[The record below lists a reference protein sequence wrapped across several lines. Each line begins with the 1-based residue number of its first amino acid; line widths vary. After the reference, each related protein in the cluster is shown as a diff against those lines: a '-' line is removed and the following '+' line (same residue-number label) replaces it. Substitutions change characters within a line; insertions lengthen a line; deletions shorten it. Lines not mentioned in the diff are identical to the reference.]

1 MNKKIDKVERLRS
14 YYEQKQR
21 KRAEKIARINSMSR
35 TGAKPKS
42 TGITQSVGQVIQSS
56 YGVGAPV
63 QTGNNNKGGYLSK
76 SGEAGG
82 WKEMLKNPV
91 YYAVGVV
98 MIVALFIAF
107 KK

>member
-1 MNKKIDKVERLRS
+1 MTK
-14 YYEQKQR
+14 
-21 KRAEKIARINSMSR
+21 AEKIRSYTASR
-35 TGAKPKS
+35 KSVKFSSNAMAKPKS
-42 TGITQSVGQVIQSS
+42 TGITQRVGQVIESN
-56 YGVGAPV
+56 YGVTAPV
-63 QTGNNNKGGYLSK
+63 QTGNNNNGEYMEK
-76 SGEAGG
+76 SGKGGG